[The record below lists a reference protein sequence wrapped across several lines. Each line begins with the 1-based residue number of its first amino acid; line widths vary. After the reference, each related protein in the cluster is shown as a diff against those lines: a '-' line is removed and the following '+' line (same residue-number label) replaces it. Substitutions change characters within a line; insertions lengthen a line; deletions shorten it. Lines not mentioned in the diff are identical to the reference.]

1 MISAYPGIES
11 ASCSQDSLVSIETTN
26 SRAFLLSPD
35 TAKERQKICSGSQ
48 EQRASDLDDILSRHA
63 QSQASASMVSQ
74 RVVLSSAKKRDMQA
88 AQLESTV
95 NRMGRLRFTNQDCL
109 PRIDRRENDIQGFI
123 EKLNR
128 LSVDKLADDQR
139 YSPACQMA

>member
-1 MISAYPGIES
+1 MLSAYPGIES

-26 SRAFLLSPD
+26 SRALLLSPD
-35 TAKERQKICSGSQ
+35 AAKERQQICSQ

-63 QSQASASMVSQ
+63 QSQASASMASQ

-88 AQLESTV
+88 AQLESTLS
-95 NRMGRLRFTNQDCL
+95 RMGRLRFSNQDCL
-109 PRIDRRENDIQGFI
+109 PRIARRESDIQGFI

-139 YSPACQMA
+139 YSPAYQVA